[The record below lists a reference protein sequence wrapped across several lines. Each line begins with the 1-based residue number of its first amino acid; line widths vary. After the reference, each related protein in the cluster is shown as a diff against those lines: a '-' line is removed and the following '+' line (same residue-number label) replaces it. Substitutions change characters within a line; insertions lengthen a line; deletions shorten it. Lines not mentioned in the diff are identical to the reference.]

1 MCKSKFW
8 NHKNVLK
15 INKCN
20 NFLILKKEVVQMQ
33 TKTKYVV
40 FQLKMK
46 CVNSI
51 LNLPILK
58 NINRTIKQL
67 FKQFLQKL
75 QFVI

>member
-1 MCKSKFW
+1 
-8 NHKNVLK
+8 
-15 INKCN
+15 
-20 NFLILKKEVVQMQ
+20 MQ